1 MHPASPDPPLSQPG
15 VSPLATGIN
24 FRPREMKPNV
34 SPRLLPKGHPLGF
47 WPVTGR
53 RANSG
58 RFCAF
63 DTSPGSECGL
73 EMGEPHY
80 SWCLTPVGPCG
91 RLIAWPAGAC
101 VHRLPHGCYLAH
113 FEDSLS
119 MASLGTA
126 FLVRGKS
133 LSSSDRSCDCPS
145 PHQFFWLCLVNC
157 KPEIDLRLRT
167 MTVEAKPKVL
177 CICRGRFS

>member
-1 MHPASPDPPLSQPG
+1 MHPRVPIPLFSNPVCRPWPPVSIFAQEKRNLMCFPG
-15 VSPLATGIN
+15 C
-24 FRPREMKPNV
+24 
-34 SPRLLPKGHPLGF
+34 LGF

-73 EMGEPHY
+73 GMGEPHY

-126 FLVRGKS
+126 LFEGRVSPHLTG
-133 LSSSDRSCDCPS
+133 RSCDSPS
-145 PHQFFWLCLVNC
+145 SHQFFWLCLVNC
-157 KPEIDLRLRT
+157 EPEINLRLRT

-177 CICRGRFS
+177 GICRGRFCVQFIS